1 MNRPFKYYF
10 NLIILTFLAVIIS
23 CSPPLSMYRM
33 EGSISL
39 KNKINKIIE
48 KSGIDV
54 NMSIQVISL
63 KNDKVIYDYNSQKLL
78 MPASTNKLY
87 TCAAALYYLK
97 KDHQFETRILSNQ
110 KNLILKGGGDPDLSI
125 KELDS
130 LALQVSKNYKNID
143 TLFMDDSF
151 LDSLNYGEG
160 WMWDEGPWWYAAPIS
175 ALSVNDNCIDF
186 YVKPSNNGEKAI
198 IDHFPKTSFI
208 QFRNE
213 SKTTKDSVEKKL
225 RIDRDWILN
234 KNEFYAHGEIID
246 TSDTD
251 TLYRNIFNPTKFT
264 GTIFSESLKK
274 YGTQVKTILKKKM
287 PYENYKNI
295 NSHTSKPL
303 LHSAINLMNE
313 SDNLTAELFVKS
325 IGALDTLPGSWET
338 GLDSIKT
345 FLAREVLIDT
355 ANVRLADGSGVSRYN
370 LTSSAQLNSLLS
382 WMYKSEYK
390 DDFLSTLPGGGFKNS
405 TLEKRLIDEGGLVRA
420 KTGGLSGVR
429 NLAGYITSKRYGDV
443 AFSILMNGYTDS
455 SSRYAR
461 IHDQIIK
468 AIIYD

>member
-186 YVKPSNNGEKAI
+186 YVKPSNNGEKTI

-251 TLYRNIFNPTKFT
+251 TLYRNIFDPTKFT
-264 GTIFSESLKK
+264 ETIFSESLKK
-274 YGTQVKTILKKKM
+274 YGTQVKTISKKKM

-295 NSHTSKPL
+295 NSHKSRPL

-345 FLAREVLIDT
+345 FLARQVLIDT
-355 ANVRLADGSGVSRYN
+355 ANIRLADGSGVSRYN

-405 TLEKRLIDEGGLVRA
+405 TLEKRLIDEGELVRA